1 MIGGIDLAT
10 EYRINMKRYNGT
22 DYDIMYPRTLIEQ
35 VTDGQKQIIVD
46 TVSLGTSWTGTGP
59 YTQVVT
65 VAEADADSKVD
76 LQPDAT
82 IIQKLIDAGTTAL
95 YIVNDNGVFSAVA
108 IGSAPTESLT
118 IQCTITKTAAPP
130 PPPVISSVL
139 NENSWNT
146 IKWASK
152 HNVGQNYWAVGDCK
166 QITMNGKVSD
176 GLTLTNYSA
185 WVYIIGFNHNAEK
198 EGNGITFQG
207 FKVADKGKD
216 VCLVDSGYNSS
227 KTSGTWFNMNNA
239 DTNAGGWQASLMR
252 ENVMPLI
259 KAAFPAD
266 LKAVIKPS
274 TIFTTQGSGNDACT
288 ATEDEV
294 FLLAEYEVFGVRS
307 WASTQ
312 EPSYLKQYSYYSA
325 GNIKKKYKHN
335 ATTTRAYWWERSP
348 ASEHSDGFCYV
359 DIDGTANGYPATNSH
374 GVSPAFKV

>member
-1 MIGGIDLAT
+1 MAT

-35 VTDGQKQIIVD
+35 VTNGQRQIIVD

-139 NENSWNT
+139 NENSWDT

-152 HNVGQNYWAVGDCK
+152 HSVGQNYWAVGDCK
-166 QITMNGKVSD
+166 QVTMNGKVSD
-176 GLTLTNYSA
+176 GLTLTNYTA

-198 EGNGITFQG
+198 EGNGIAFQG
-207 FKVADKGKD
+207 FKTAQTGGVDI
-216 VCLVDSGYNSS
+216 CLVDSDYSNS
-227 KTSGTWFNMNNA
+227 KTSGTWFNMNN
-239 DTNAGGWQASLMR
+239 TNTNSGGWEASLMR
-252 ENVMPLI
+252 KNVMPLI
-259 KAAFPAD
+259 KAAFTAD
-266 LKAVIKPS
+266 LQAVIKPS
-274 TIFTTQGSGNDACT
+274 TIFTAPNSGNIALT
-288 ATEDEV
+288 ATQDEI
-294 FLLAEYEVFGVRS
+294 FLLAEYEVFGTHYF
-307 WASTQ
+307 ASTQ
-312 EPSYLKQYSYYSA
+312 EPNYLKQYSYYSA
-325 GNIKKKYKHN
+325 GNSKVKYQHN
-335 ATTTRAYWWERSP
+335 ATSIDAAWWERSP
-348 ASEHSDGFCYV
+348 DSSSSFGFCLV
-359 DIDGTANGYPATNSH
+359 DIDGSAGGNYAYNSA
-374 GVSPAFKV
+374 GVSPAFKI